1 MVHYEYYEK
10 VVARDLKGHKIS
22 EERGCLLRLNGIMK
36 KIGLAVIIIMLSIYT
51 FHSNKKNL
59 DLPDTSKVEF
69 GHVHGGAMTTVYELD
84 QDKISFLIKDIE
96 EKSSYSKESVN
107 DNPNGV
113 DYIQMKIDTKTYYV
127 YERNRKTYIEEP
139 YNGIWKIPSDL
150 YKNIKNNKNQL
161 IVEHED

>member
-36 KIGLAVIIIMLSIYT
+36 KIGLAVIIIMLSMYT

-150 YKNIKNNKNQL
+150 YKNIKNNR
-161 IVEHED
+161 

>member
-36 KIGLAVIIIMLSIYT
+36 KIGLAVIIIMLSMYT

-161 IVEHED
+161 IVEYEA

>member
-36 KIGLAVIIIMLSIYT
+36 KIGLAVIIIMLSMYT

-161 IVEHED
+161 IVEYED

>member
-36 KIGLAVIIIMLSIYT
+36 KIGLAVIIIMLSMYT

-150 YKNIKNNKNQL
+150 YKTIKNNKDKL
-161 IVEHED
+161 IVEYED

>member
-36 KIGLAVIIIMLSIYT
+36 KIGLAVIIIMLSMYT

-59 DLPDTSKVEF
+59 DLPGTSKVEF

-161 IVEHED
+161 IVEYED

>member
-1 MVHYEYYEK
+1 MHYEYYEK

-36 KIGLAVIIIMLSIYT
+36 KIGLAVIIIMLSMYT

-69 GHVHGGAMTTVYELD
+69 GHVHGGAMTTVYELN
-84 QDKISFLIKDIE
+84 QDKISSLINDIE

-113 DYIQMKIDTKTYYV
+113 DYIKVKMDTKTYYI
-127 YERNRKTYIEEP
+127 YERNGKTYIEEP

-150 YKNIKNNKNQL
+150 YKSIKHNKDQL
-161 IVEHED
+161 IVKYED

>member
-36 KIGLAVIIIMLSIYT
+36 KIGLAVIIIMLSMYT
-51 FHSNKKNL
+51 FHYNKKNL

-161 IVEHED
+161 IVEYED

>member
-1 MVHYEYYEK
+1 MHYEYYEK

-36 KIGLAVIIIMLSIYT
+36 KIGLAVIIIMLSMYT

-127 YERNRKTYIEEP
+127 CERNRKTYIEEP

-161 IVEHED
+161 IVEYED

>member
-36 KIGLAVIIIMLSIYT
+36 KIGLAVIIIMLSMYT

-59 DLPDTSKVEF
+59 DLPGTSKVEF
-69 GHVHGGAMTTVYELD
+69 SHVHGGATTTIYECD
-84 QDKISFLIKDIE
+84 ESKISSLIKDIE

-139 YNGIWKIPSDL
+139 YNGIW
-150 YKNIKNNKNQL
+150 
-161 IVEHED
+161 

>member
-1 MVHYEYYEK
+1 MHYEYYEK

-22 EERGCLLRLNGIMK
+22 EERRCLLRLNGIMK
-36 KIGLAVIIIMLSIYT
+36 KIGLAVIIIMLSMYT

-161 IVEHED
+161 IVEYED

>member
-36 KIGLAVIIIMLSIYT
+36 KIGLAVIIIMLSMYT

-161 IVEHED
+161 IVEYEG